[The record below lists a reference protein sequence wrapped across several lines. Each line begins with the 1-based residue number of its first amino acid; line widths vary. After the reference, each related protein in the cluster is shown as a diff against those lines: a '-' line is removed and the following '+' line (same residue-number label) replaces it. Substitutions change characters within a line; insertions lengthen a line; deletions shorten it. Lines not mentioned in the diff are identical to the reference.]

1 MANYQ
6 DTVRLKMRDLS
17 SSNPATRRAAAYY
30 LGEAGVDESI
40 TRLVTLYKSDPD
52 PSVRKA
58 AAYALGM
65 FKAVDEALKRGE
77 EEQVVRLLKRVVDE
91 NKLGQRLGIRP
102 AVLARIMGILALLL
116 VLQLVLH
123 FVLPGLGPLPGGFE
137 MPSLNLALNEG
148 EPAPQTGPL
157 TEQIQLTYV
166 RVTNDLTTLQAQF
179 QAVLTGGTPN
189 CTAFFNL
196 PDPITI
202 PDGTAANVR
211 ALAES
216 INSAQAVVMQS
227 KARLDGA
234 CYEEQPINAS
244 EVGGLLGPVVAA
256 QRTMQELESQLSTLG
271 QPTAT
276 PEPSATP
283 TEAVTATPAPPTETP
298 EPTDIPAT
306 ATPEMVVG
314 TRQHLTA
321 LYGMIDSVTGP
332 RNAAGL
338 LRQVWTDTAN
348 AGTTR
353 ACREPVPP
361 IPADYVLSPQ
371 DAAAVPELAQAVEQV
386 NLGMTLL
393 RQGWDLF
400 ANACASN
407 SLFQQA
413 SVGLQTVGTA
423 EDAFRVA
430 DGLLQAVRS
439 GL

>member
-6 DTVRLKMRDLS
+6 DTVRLKMKDLS
-17 SSNPATRRAAAYY
+17 SGNPATRRAAAYY

-40 TRLVTLYKSDPD
+40 TRLATLYKSDPD

-58 AAYALGM
+58 AEYALGM

-91 NKLGQRLGIRP
+91 NKLGKRLGLRP
-102 AVLARIMGILALLL
+102 AALGRIIGILALLL
-116 VLQLVLH
+116 VVQLVLH
-123 FVLPGLGPLPGGFE
+123 FVLPGLGPLPGGIE
-137 MPSLNLALNEG
+137 LPSINLAMTDG
-148 EPAPQTGPL
+148 EAAQPTG
-157 TEQIQLTYV
+157 TVVEQMQITYV
-166 RVTNDLTTLQAQF
+166 RVQNDLATLQMQF
-179 QAVLTGGTPN
+179 QAVLTGGAPD
-189 CTAFFNL
+189 CTAFYNL
-196 PDPITI
+196 PDAIAI
-202 PDGTAANVR
+202 PDGTAAETR
-211 ALAES
+211 ALAEA
-216 INSAQAVVMQS
+216 INDAQAVVMQS
-227 KARLDGA
+227 KARLDAA
-234 CYEEQPINAS
+234 CYEEQAINAS
-244 EVGGLLGPVVAA
+244 EVGGLLGPVVTA
-256 QRTMQELESQLSTLG
+256 QRTMQELEPQVSLLS

-276 PEPSATP
+276 PEPSPTP
-283 TEAVTATPAPPTETP
+283 TEAVTPTPEAPTETP
-298 EPTDIPAT
+298 EPTEIPAT
-306 ATPEMVVG
+306 ATPAMVVD

-353 ACREPVPP
+353 ACREPVPL
-361 IPADYVLSPQ
+361 IPADYVLSAQ

-386 NLGMTLL
+386 NLGMALL